1 VKWVLRYLR
10 GTARI
15 GLAFQGLKT
24 EKPRVLQSYIDTDY
38 AEDLDQ
44 RRFTTSY
51 VFALAKCTVSL
62 KAEL

>member
-1 VKWVLRYLR
+1 MKWVLRYLR

-38 AEDLDQ
+38 MGDLDQ
-44 RRFTTSY
+44 LEGEIARHDGSFNNRDEIHSY
-51 VFALAKCTVSL
+51 N
-62 KAEL
+62 